1 MYHTSMHDTLDSMTP
16 LSRWKLT
23 SNEEERIKDIFLGE
37 LVKTIDKIE
46 MRSLLKSLLTESEY
60 MMIAKRLVAF
70 VFIDE
75 EYTDVQIAKILH
87 ITRATANRFR
97 LVYKHAQEKNEPI
110 IEIVHKVKVS
120 EVVKQILKDVL
131 LKYALPAAFGRIPRR
146 GLF

>member
-1 MYHTSMHDTLDSMTP
+1 MTP

>member
-1 MYHTSMHDTLDSMTP
+1 MT
-16 LSRWKLT
+16 KD
-23 SNEEERIKDIFLGE
+23 EEERIKDIFLSE
-37 LVKTIDKIE
+37 LVKAVDKIE

-60 MMIAKRLVAF
+60 MMISKRLVAF
-70 VFIDE
+70 VLIDE

-97 LVYKHAQEKNEPI
+97 LVYKYAQEKDEPI
-110 IEIVHKVKVS
+110 VKIVHKVKVS

-131 LKYALPAAFGRIPRR
+131 LKYALPAAFGRIPKK